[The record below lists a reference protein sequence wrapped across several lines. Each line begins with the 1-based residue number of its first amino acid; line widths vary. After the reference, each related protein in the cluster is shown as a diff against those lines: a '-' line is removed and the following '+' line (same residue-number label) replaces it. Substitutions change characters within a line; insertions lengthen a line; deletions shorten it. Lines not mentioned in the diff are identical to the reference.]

1 MRFVYPAMA
10 KRLKPV
16 IVILG
21 ATATGKSK
29 LAVQLASE
37 FNGEI
42 ISADSMQVR
51 ERKSHLS
58 IVSRPLHCDL
68 GQSRKSCANL
78 CPGADWLSKSRG
90 YWTPCSLQRFTPV
103 H

>member
-29 LAVQLASE
+29 LAVELASE

-51 ERKSHLS
+51 ERKSHLEP
-58 IVSRPLHCDL
+58 RPYWAFGLQTAL
-68 GQSRKSCANL
+68 LMRK
-78 CPGADWLSKSRG
+78 
-90 YWTPCSLQRFTPV
+90 
-103 H
+103 

>member
-1 MRFVYPAMA
+1 MRFVSPIMA

-29 LAVQLASE
+29 LAMEIASE

-51 ERKSHLS
+51 NSLVV
-58 IVSRPLHCDL
+58 IV
-68 GQSRKSCANL
+68 
-78 CPGADWLSKSRG
+78 
-90 YWTPCSLQRFTPV
+90 
-103 H
+103 